1 MAFAPSCDSVEF
13 LFGNRN
19 KRGGEFN
26 KLAHEKLMADFE
38 YNQRHKEL
46 DWNTDPEK
54 CILLALI
61 VAVNTSCS
69 SENCD
74 KSHEP

>member
-1 MAFAPSCDSVEF
+1 MTFASSCDSVEF
-13 LFGNRN
+13 IFGYGY
-19 KRGGEFN
+19 KRSGKFN
-26 KLAHEKLMADFE
+26 KLAHEELMANFE
-38 YNQRHKEL
+38 DYQWYKEL